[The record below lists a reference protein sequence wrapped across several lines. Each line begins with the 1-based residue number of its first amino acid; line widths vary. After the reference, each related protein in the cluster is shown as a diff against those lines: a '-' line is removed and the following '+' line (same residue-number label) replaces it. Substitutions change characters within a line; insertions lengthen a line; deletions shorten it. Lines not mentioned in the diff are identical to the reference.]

1 MSHQNGI
8 ENGNGSAANST
19 GLLDTCPVDA
29 DAVNDL
35 SRQLR
40 SWSHLW
46 AGVRDDDASSAA
58 HRTVGRRISV
68 WLDCCFGIHAGSILV
83 RHSGDVSLATSTPL
97 FAAFLGRR
105 AARELSRD
113 ILKDT

>member
-1 MSHQNGI
+1 MSQQTAI
-8 ENGNGSAANST
+8 EPGNNSAKDAEQSVA
-19 GLLDTCPVDA
+19 CPA
-29 DAVNDL
+29 DAHALNDL

-46 AGVRDDDASSAA
+46 AGVRDDDGHSAA
-58 HRTVGRRISV
+58 HRTVGRRISA
-68 WLDCCFGIHAGSILV
+68 WLDCCFGIHAGSILI